1 MARSILDQRNSS
13 QRLTIES
20 RKLSLLLRLPA
31 MHPIMETQNRP
42 IANTL
47 IGLVIMDR
55 RYVFQTSVGKKMAVV
70 VFSLT

>member
-1 MARSILDQRNSS
+1 
-13 QRLTIES
+13 
-20 RKLSLLLRLPA
+20 LPA